1 MFRGQIRN
9 EIISFS
15 LQHRKI
21 GYLKRRLVEI
31 LIPCKTTGLKP
42 FYNQF
47 HQSTSGERRKRD
59 IRGLSGFFVLLEAT
73 FNISNSSQPP
83 GRTVNVA
90 PLQVPLVSSSNLWPL
105 SPRLCFLLG
114 FSTSRVSFYFVSSSS
129 HVSFPLPEFVIIESI
144 IHKVFGLVG
153 CSERPLLCEDV
164 FCVCPCVRSVP
175 PCCLWGFNHFA
186 STPAPTVILH
196 SD

>member
-1 MFRGQIRN
+1 MCRVFLAIFKTPLVFYKPLLALELRCVQRRRKWRGKGGMFRGQIRN

-73 FNISNSSQPP
+73 
-83 GRTVNVA
+83 
-90 PLQVPLVSSSNLWPL
+90 
-105 SPRLCFLLG
+105 
-114 FSTSRVSFYFVSSSS
+114 
-129 HVSFPLPEFVIIESI
+129 
-144 IHKVFGLVG
+144 
-153 CSERPLLCEDV
+153 
-164 FCVCPCVRSVP
+164 
-175 PCCLWGFNHFA
+175 
-186 STPAPTVILH
+186 
-196 SD
+196 